1 MVEVIGG
8 AFLVALVWLVTYG
21 MSATDS
27 KEHGAAIRRSEPP
40 SEIRPAA

>member
-8 AFLVALVWLVTYG
+8 LLLVALVWVVAYG

-27 KEHGAAIRRSEPP
+27 KQPAPSIRQNDTTSRIKRAA
-40 SEIRPAA
+40 

>member
-8 AFLVALVWLVTYG
+8 VFLVALVWVVAYG

-27 KEHGAAIRRSEPP
+27 KPHDVSVPHEDAP
-40 SEIRPAA
+40 SESKRAA